1 MTFLEKAKRFLE
13 PLMHNKLFAILSFFK
28 FSTWAVD
35 ALAWVYIIKLA
46 LDSTQHW
53 DVALLE
59 KYIWIFSI
67 YLPVYIVIAYSIRK
81 IDWPYLYHD
90 LERYIYNKYIPK
102 IITLDNNYVESL
114 GTGKLLSI
122 FTTGRTQWVE
132 SSTMLLQQVAKIAL
146 TWGFMLWLI
155 FMTSFFYGMI
165 IIVWLIVLHWIVVWL
180 DSFARK
186 YRQIRRDEKP
196 ELTRK
201 LVRVIMSRNELIQ
214 NDGLKDSLQGIM
226 ESTDVIAS
234 ANNLINR
241 TLFIIF
247 NLLRIFTGWIRI
259 FTLIVVWYGVIDWI
273 FTLAEFASILAMVIV
288 FENFLG
294 QSTDFYKNFT
304 KDFCDIEKLWEV
316 LDDGPVMRWYNSG
329 STFSKKLKDIEI
341 QNISY
346 GYNDTKVFDTF
357 SLTIKRGQKTALVG
371 ASGGGKTTLMKL
383 IAGYLHPESGTIS
396 VLGNQLD
403 ETALRTYYPHI
414 GYLTQDPGVFD
425 ATIRENLV
433 SAVASPP
440 SEKRELGGVTQKRI
454 HDSEPPPSLP
464 LSREEW
470 NTETQKQKDTLEQKL
485 ITALRLAHCDFV
497 FDLEKWL
504 DTEIGERGVRLS
516 GGQKQ
521 RLAIAKIFLKDPEI
535 ILLDEPTSA
544 LDSFSEEAI
553 TEALDTLFKNRTV
566 IIVAHRLQTV
576 RKADDI
582 IVLEWG
588 AVVERGNHT
597 DLIAKW
603 GIYNRML
610 ELQSGF

>member
-1 MTFLEKAKRFLE
+1 LK
-13 PLMHNKLFAILSFFK
+13 FA
-28 FSTWAVD
+28 TWAVD
-35 ALAWVYIIKLA
+35 ALVGVYIIKLA
-46 LDSTQHW
+46 LDATQHW
-53 DVALLE
+53 NVALLE
-59 KYIWIFSI
+59 KYIWIFVI
-67 YLPVYIVIAYSIRK
+67 YLPIYICIAYSIRK

-90 LERYIYNKYIPK
+90 LEKYIYRKYIPK

-132 SSTMLLQQVAKIAL
+132 SSTMLLQQVAKIVL

-155 FMTSFFYGMI
+155 FMTSIVYGVVV
-165 IIVWLIVLHWIVVWL
+165 IVWLIVLHGIVVWL

-214 NDGLKDSLQGIM
+214 NEWVKNSLQGIM
-226 ESTDVIAS
+226 ESTDIIAN

-247 NLLRIFTGWIRI
+247 NLLRVFTGWIRI
-259 FTLIVVWYGVIDWI
+259 FALVVVWYGVIDWI

-316 LDDGPVMRWYNSG
+316 LDDGPVMKWYDSG
-329 STFSKKLKDIEI
+329 LPFSPQKKDINI
-341 QNISY
+341 DSISY
-346 GYNDTKVFDTF
+346 GYNETNVFSDF
-357 SLTIKRGQKTALVG
+357 SLTIKRWHKTALVG

-383 IAGYLHPESGTIS
+383 IAGYLHPESGYIS

-403 ETALRTYYPHI
+403 ETALKTYYPHI

-433 SAVASPP
+433 SAVSSVP
-440 SEKRELGGVTQKRI
+440 SVSLSSRRDLFQNQIWESDNQNLLSAWKR
-454 HDSEPPPSLP
+454 DSSVALRNDKKEQ
-464 LSREEW
+464 E
-470 NTETQKQKDTLEQKL
+470 NKKTTDTILEQKL
-485 ITALRLAHCDFV
+485 IKALKLAHCDFV
-497 FDLEKWL
+497 FELEHGL

-516 GGQKQ
+516 WGQKQ

-553 TEALDTLFKNRTV
+553 TVVLDELFKDRTV

-582 IVLEWG
+582 LVLEWG
-588 AVVERGNHT
+588 QVVERGTHT
-597 DLIAKW
+597 ELVEKW